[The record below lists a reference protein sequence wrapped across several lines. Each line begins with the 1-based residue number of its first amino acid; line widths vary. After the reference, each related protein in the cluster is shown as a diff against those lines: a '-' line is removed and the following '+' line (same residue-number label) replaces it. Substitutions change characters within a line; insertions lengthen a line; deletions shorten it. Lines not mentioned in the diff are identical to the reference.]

1 MYLQKELYM
10 ESVYIITKIQFR
22 YPAIPKN
29 IQEMKRAI
37 IPLVHFS
44 TVLPLMY
51 QNALSKHTSQLH
63 IGKNFYLPFQIEAYT
78 IKEYR
83 LKKETVSMEAAAA
96 SVKEKLSRYIGNLQ
110 EKGVQIIENNV
121 KITNSGDECLAE
133 GDITVRQLIGIPHE
147 LQIIS
152 EEQTLE

>member
-1 MYLQKELYM
+1 M
-10 ESVYIITKIQFR
+10 
-22 YPAIPKN
+22 
-29 IQEMKRAI
+29 
-37 IPLVHFS
+37 FS
-44 TVLPLMY
+44 D
-51 QNALSKHTSQLH
+51 TSRLH